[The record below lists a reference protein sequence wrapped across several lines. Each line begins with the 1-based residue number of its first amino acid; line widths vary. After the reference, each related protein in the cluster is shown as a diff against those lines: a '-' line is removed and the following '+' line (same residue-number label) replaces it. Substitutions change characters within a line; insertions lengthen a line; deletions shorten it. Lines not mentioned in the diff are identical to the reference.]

1 MFTDLK
7 KKMANQLSSWQ
18 INNRNEFG
26 MVCMNRTRWNNA
38 TLIKEI
44 KLMKI
49 DKLRIARER
58 EQLRNKGSTFYTP
71 LSSRMLPFLSLPLAL
86 AGNPHHLMHT
96 ILNDLD
102 QEFVQIQWLFY
113 ISLVHGN
120 GHVCKLYYQLSP
132 TIWTVFIRIKI
143 KCAKKLVQP

>member
-7 KKMANQLSSWQ
+7 KKNGKPTEFMTNQQSKRVWNGLHESHTMEQ
-18 INNRNEFG
+18 RHINKRNKINE
-26 MVCMNRTRWNNA
+26 
-38 TLIKEI
+38 EE
-44 KLMKI
+44 KI

-102 QEFVQIQWLFY
+102 QEFVQIQ
-113 ISLVHGN
+113 
-120 GHVCKLYYQLSP
+120 
-132 TIWTVFIRIKI
+132 
-143 KCAKKLVQP
+143 